1 MNRILYFLT
10 VKSGIS
16 YWNRA
21 WLSLCVIK
29 ILHGN
34 KYFDRK
40 YNFHFSHDRGMIW
53 NSVKFYLTSNHVNIK
68 ESQILA
74 WFSYPKKIRYVS
86 LFLAQKA
93 WPDRASTSDLNSDP
107 EFILSRSKRWSDPIF
122 NPLFRWSC
130 QSPWFYW

>member
-34 KYFDRK
+34 KYFDIK

-74 WFSYPKKIRYVS
+74 WFSYPKKNLIRVFVS
-86 LFLAQKA
+86 GTKGLARQGFNFRFKHWSRIYSEQK
-93 WPDRASTSDLNSDP
+93 
-107 EFILSRSKRWSDPIF
+107 WSDPIF